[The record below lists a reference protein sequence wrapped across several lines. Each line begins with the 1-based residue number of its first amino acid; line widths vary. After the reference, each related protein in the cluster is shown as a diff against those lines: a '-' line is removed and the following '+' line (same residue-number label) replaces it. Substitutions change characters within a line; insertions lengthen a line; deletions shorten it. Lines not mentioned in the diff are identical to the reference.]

1 MASKNVVTITD
12 ANFKTEVLDSP
23 QPVMVDFW
31 ATWCGPC
38 RAIAPLVDQLAD
50 DYVGRAKIGKVDVDS
65 NMKIAGEYGISSIP
79 TLMVF
84 KGGQVVEQII
94 GGRPKPA
101 MAALID
107 KHL

>member
-1 MASKNVVTITD
+1 MDVGSNQRLAG
-12 ANFKTEVLDSP
+12 
-23 QPVMVDFW
+23 DF
-31 ATWCGPC
+31 
-38 RAIAPLVDQLAD
+38 Q
-50 DYVGRAKIGKVDVDS
+50 
-65 NMKIAGEYGISSIP
+65 ISSIP

-84 KGGQVVEQII
+84 KGGRVVEQVL

>member
-1 MASKNVVTITD
+1 MAGPNVVTITD
-12 ANFKTEVLDSP
+12 ANFKTEVLDSKT
-23 QPVMVDFW
+23 PVLLDFW

-38 RAIAPLVDQLAD
+38 RAIAPLIDQLAD
-50 DYVGRAKIGKVDVDS
+50 EYQGRAKIGKVDVDS
-65 NMKIAGEYGISSIP
+65 NQKLAGDYQISSIP
-79 TLMVF
+79 TIMVF
-84 KGGQVVEQII
+84 KEGRVVEQIM